1 MLGVDMT
8 AQPPQA
14 RTAKPSTDRANWLED
29 QIAWISEHWD
39 DTSLNGLELGHEIVR
54 TARALGHNTH
64 LAMGLRFIANLNLRR
79 SEHLT
84 CLHYLVEALELFT
97 ALDNQRQMAACQN
110 EIGSA
115 YLALGDCADALEF
128 FEASLSTS
136 EGLNSQK
143 GRQVNLMCIAQAQR
157 QLGQL
162 DQALEYAGR
171 SLELVLESEDTHE
184 ASEVQSFI
192 GEMHTLI
199 GRRALETGAP
209 ETGVLETGVLGTSA
223 NDQAQ
228 TAFEMARVALSQSL
242 ERANLLANP
251 EYQAMAL
258 TGLVGVLTDLERFD
272 TASRFGQD
280 ALKIATKLP
289 NPAVRAR
296 TLVAIGRLRSRADK
310 PNQALESF
318 KQALEVFETLGQR
331 DEAAQV
337 HRELANVYKNL
348 EQFAPALQHFER
360 FYELDAQVRSQGAER
375 RAQALTVKVDLERAH
390 FEAELHRVRASELSA
405 LNERLERQT
414 REDGLTGLSNRRH
427 LEEFMRQAF
436 SAAQDHATALSVVL
450 LDIDHFK
457 AVNDRFSHA
466 TGDRVLQAVATLMR
480 EHINPDELAGRFGG
494 EEFVLVLHSN
504 PRDTYERAE
513 KLRQAIQDYAWT
525 GIEAGLEVT
534 LSLGW
539 SAQTNLENHERMLS
553 NADAMLYAAKR
564 AGRNRVMP
572 GVF

>member
-1 MLGVDMT
+1 MSGVAMNVP
-8 AQPPQA
+8 PPQA
-14 RTAKPSTDRANWLED
+14 RPTKAITNRTKWLGI
-29 QIAWISEHWD
+29 QVVWISENWD
-39 DTSLNGLELGHEIVR
+39 DNSTNALELGHEIIR
-54 TARALGHNTH
+54 TARALAHNEH
-64 LAMGLRFIANLNLRR
+64 LALGLRFVANLNLRR

-84 CLHYLVEALELFT
+84 CLHYLIEALELFT
-97 ALDNQRQMAACQN
+97 TLNNTRQMAACQN

-115 YLALGDCADALEF
+115 YLSLGDCADALEY

-162 DQALEYAGR
+162 DQALEYARR
-171 SLELVLESEDTHE
+171 SLNLIPEFGDTPE

-192 GEMHTLI
+192 GEVQTLI
-199 GRRALETGAP
+199 GRRALEHGPFQEATK
-209 ETGVLETGVLGTSA
+209 
-223 NDQAQ
+223 
-228 TAFEMARVALSQSL
+228 AFETALVSL
-242 ERANLLANP
+242 SDALEHANKLANP
-251 EYQAMAL
+251 EYQASAL

-280 ALKIATKLP
+280 ALKIASKLE
-289 NPAVRAR
+289 NPAIRGRA
-296 TLVAIGRLRSRADK
+296 LVAIGRLRLRSNK

-318 KQALEVFETLGQR
+318 KQALEVFEMLALR

-337 HRELANVYKNL
+337 HRELANAYKSL
-348 EQFAPALQHFER
+348 EQFALALQHFER
-360 FYELDAQVRSQGAER
+360 FYELDAQIRSQGAER

-390 FEAELHRVRASELSA
+390 FEAEIHRVRASELTE
-405 LNERLERQT
+405 LNELLERQT

-427 LEEFMRQAF
+427 LEEFMRKAF
-436 SAAQDHATALSVVL
+436 QVSQQDSSALSVIL

-457 AVNDRFSHA
+457 AVNDRFSHS
-466 TGDRVLQAVATLMR
+466 TGDQVLQAVAELMR
-480 EHINPDELAGRFGG
+480 EHIQKDELAGRFGG
-494 EEFVLVLHSN
+494 EEFVLVLHAN
-504 PRDTYERAE
+504 PRESYQRAE
-513 KLRQAIQDYAWT
+513 KLRQAIQDYDWASIAT
-525 GIEAGLEVT
+525 GLEVT

-539 SAQTNLENHERMLS
+539 CAQTNLENHERMLS

>member
-1 MLGVDMT
+1 MT
-8 AQPPQA
+8 SSPQPQVS
-14 RTAKPSTDRANWLED
+14 PSKATTDRGKWLAD
-29 QIAWISEHWD
+29 QAEWILDHWD
-39 DTSLNGLELGHEIVR
+39 GTPTNSLEVGHEVIR
-54 TARALGHNTH
+54 TARALQLDDH
-64 LAMGLRFIANLNLRR
+64 LALGLRFVANINRRR

-84 CLHYLVEALELFT
+84 SLHYLVESLDLFRE
-97 ALDNQRQMAACQN
+97 LDNQRQIAACEN
-110 EIGSA
+110 EIGSV
-115 YLALGDCADALEF
+115 YLALGDCADALEY
-128 FEASLSTS
+128 FEASLTTC
-136 EGLNSQK
+136 EALNSQK
-143 GRQVNLMCIAQAQR
+143 GRQVNLLCIAQAQR
-157 QLGQL
+157 QLQQL
-162 DQALEYAGR
+162 DQACEYAQR
-171 SLELVLESEDTHE
+171 SLKLALELDHKPD
-184 ASEVQSFI
+184 ASEIQAFI
-192 GEMHTLI
+192 GEVQTLI
-199 GRRALETGAP
+199 GRRALESGA
-209 ETGVLETGVLGTSA
+209 TL
-223 NDQAQ
+223 QAA
-228 TAFEMARVALSQSL
+228 TAFEQALNILSDAL
-242 ERANLLANP
+242 ECANTLALP
-251 EYQAMAL
+251 DYQAAAL

-280 ALKIATKLP
+280 ALKIATKLE

-296 TLVAIGRLRSRADK
+296 ALVAIGRLRSRSDK
-310 PNQALESF
+310 PNQALEAF

-331 DEAAQV
+331 EEAALV
-337 HRELANVYKNL
+337 HRELASVYKNL

-427 LEEFMRQAF
+427 LEEFMRKAF
-436 SAAQDHATALSVVL
+436 SAAQEHATALSVVL

-466 TGDRVLQAVATLMR
+466 TGDRVLQAVAELMR
-480 EHINPDELAGRFGG
+480 KHINSDELAGRFGG
-494 EEFVLVLHSN
+494 EEFVLVLHAN

-513 KLRQAIQDYAWT
+513 KLRQTIQDYDWAS
-525 GIEAGLEVT
+525 IAAGLEVR

>member
-1 MLGVDMT
+1 MSGVVMIASDSPKAKAT
-8 AQPPQA
+8 KQPI
-14 RTAKPSTDRANWLED
+14 DRAKWLLD
-29 QIAWISEHWD
+29 RAAWMLEHWD
-39 DTSLNGLELGHEIVR
+39 GTPTNSLEVGHEVIR
-54 TARALGHNTH
+54 TARVLGDNAH
-64 LAMGLRFIANLNLRR
+64 LALGLRFVANINLRR

-84 CLHYLVEALELFT
+84 GLHYLVEALDLFT
-97 ALDNQRQMAACQN
+97 ALENDRQVAACQN
-110 EIGSA
+110 ELGSA

-128 FEASLSTS
+128 FEGSLSTC
-136 EGLNSQK
+136 ERLNSQK

-171 SLELVLESEDTHE
+171 SLNLVLQFEDSSE
-184 ASEVQSFI
+184 ASELHSFI
-192 GEMHTLI
+192 GAVQTLI
-199 GRRALETGAP
+199 GRRALETG
-209 ETGVLETGVLGTSA
+209 LS
-223 NDQAQ
+223 DQANK
-228 TAFEMARVALSQSL
+228 AFEEARISLSDAL
-242 ERANLLANP
+242 EHANTQGNA
-251 EYQAMAL
+251 EYQAVAL

-272 TASRFGQD
+272 TASRFGQE
-280 ALKIATKLP
+280 ALKIAQRLH

-296 TLVAIGRLRSRADK
+296 ALVSVGRLRLRSDK

-318 KQALEVFETLGQR
+318 KQSLEVFETLGLR

-337 HRELANVYKNL
+337 HRELATAFKSL
-348 EQFAPALQHFER
+348 EQFAAALNHFER
-360 FYELDAQVRSQGAER
+360 FYELDTQIRSQGAER

-427 LEEFMRQAF
+427 LEEFMREAF
-436 SAAQDHATALSVVL
+436 QVAQRDSSALSVVL

-466 TGDRVLQAVATLMR
+466 TGDRVLQAVAALMR
-480 EHINPDELAGRFGG
+480 EHINPNELAGRFGG
-494 EEFVLVLHSN
+494 EEFVLVLHAD
-504 PRDTYERAE
+504 PRESYERAE
-513 KLRQAIQDYAWT
+513 KLRLMIQNHDWAS
-525 GIEAGLEVT
+525 IEAGLEVT

-539 SAQTNLENHERMLS
+539 CAQTNLENHERMLS